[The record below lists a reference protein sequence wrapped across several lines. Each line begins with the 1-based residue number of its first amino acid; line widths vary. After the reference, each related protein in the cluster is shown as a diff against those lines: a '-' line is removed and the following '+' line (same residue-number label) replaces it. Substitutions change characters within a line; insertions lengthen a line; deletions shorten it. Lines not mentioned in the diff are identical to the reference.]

1 MTRQNSTTRSLIVS
15 RSQPKE
21 RIQNKILAYI
31 EVLNSRFPS
40 GKTYYRISAGYST
53 GQQALD
59 STTPLT
65 IIYTNDDLEPVLS
78 STIYTNR
85 AKTLT
90 LSGKSKY
97 FHVFDS
103 SNVSL
108 QKSIQIDSKGLVTDV
123 FSKV

>member
-1 MTRQNSTTRSLIVS
+1 MAEF
-15 RSQPKE
+15 PE
-21 RIQNKILAYI
+21 RIQNKILAYTVI
-31 EVLNSRFPS
+31 LNSRFPS
-40 GKTYYRISAGYST
+40 SNTYYRISAGYTT
-53 GQQALD
+53 GSQALE

-65 IIYTNDDLEPVLS
+65 IIYTNDNLEPVLE
-78 STIYTNR
+78 STIYIDQ

-90 LSGKSKY
+90 LSGKFKY

-108 QKSIQIDSKGLVTDV
+108 QKSIQIDGKGLVTDV